1 MESNLEILFQIGI
14 LLLAANVGGLVS
26 KRFKQPAVLGQIIA
40 GMFLGI
46 VMEKTELINGIS
58 EIGIIL
64 FLFIAGLETDV
75 KELKASGKSSTAI
88 AIMGVVVPML
98 MVSGAAY
105 YLTGSLISSLI
116 VGLIS
121 IATSVSISVQTLQE
135 IGFLRTRQGIGILG
149 AAIIDDIIGVI
160 LLTIIIGVAMPSA
173 ASNILIVIAKI
184 ILVFIIISIVGFII
198 LKVMPKLK
206 IYKNVKDKVVGQS
219 LVLCLLLAYVSE
231 ELGVAAITGAYFA
244 GVIFSMTPY
253 THKISHEVQTM
264 TNIFFG
270 PIFFAGIGLGVGFDA
285 FSKDIFYSL
294 LLLGLGVIGKVVG
307 CGWGAKVTGF
317 DKRQALQIGIGM
329 VPRAEVSLIIA
340 NLGLQLALINQKE
353 FSSAI
358 VLVIGT
364 TLITPPLL
372 KWSFNKEIEA
382 KGRS

>member
-1 MESNLEILFQIGI
+1 MESNLEIVFQIGI
-14 LLLAANVGGLVS
+14 LLLAANVGGLIS
-26 KRFKQPAVLGQIIA
+26 KKFKQPAVLGQIIA
-40 GMFLGI
+40 GMLVGL
-46 VMEKTELINGIS
+46 VMEKTELIGGLS
-58 EIGIIL
+58 EIGVIL

-75 KELKASGKSSTAI
+75 EELKASGKSSTAI
-88 AIMGVVVPML
+88 AVMGVVVPMAL
-98 MVSGAAY
+98 VSGAAY

-135 IGFLRTRQGIGILG
+135 IGFLRTRQGVGILG

-160 LLTIIIGVAMPSA
+160 LLTIIIGVALPSEA
-173 ASNILIVIAKI
+173 ANIFMVIAKI
-184 ILVFIIISIVGFII
+184 VLVFIIISIVGFVI
-198 LKVMPKLK
+198 LKVIAKMKMF
-206 IYKNVKDKVVGQS
+206 NNNMKDKVVGLS
-219 LVLCLLLAYVSE
+219 LVLCMILAYVSE

-253 THKISHEVQTM
+253 SHKISHDVQTM
-264 TNIFFG
+264 TTIFFG
-270 PIFFAGIGLGVGFDA
+270 PIFFASIGLGVGLEA
-285 FSKDIFYSL
+285 FGKDIWYSL
-294 LLLGLGVIGKVVG
+294 LLLGLGVIGKIIG
-307 CGWGAKVTGF
+307 CGWGARATGF

-372 KWSFNKEIEA
+372 KWSFKKEMEA
-382 KGRS
+382 KG